1 MKLFSLRLTT
11 LKSKLYAIVFASF
24 IVRVVAFFMLP
35 SSPSNLAPDE
45 GNYGALTEWI
55 ANGKSADE
63 YSYGNLYIIS
73 RTLILPAS
81 WLTHLGL
88 SGLDSVRIVSS
99 IYGLLTISLV
109 ASFFL
114 TFYFTPQ
121 NGSFSIPVSE
131 KKFLFLLTIFA
142 FLPSNLIWSMHG
154 LRESALQFWVVAVF
168 IMVNYV
174 FEVKKNISRLSLFAI
189 PLGILFVYSSR
200 PQVGLILGVS
210 LLIYFVTKMRDR
222 VAQILIALTL
232 IGIVLGVSFTTFSN
246 EPPEGLSVRA
256 NLVKEALKSDFSLVD
271 SADRT
276 FQSHLGNR
284 VGAASEIKTI
294 SCPNSGASRL
304 DSYFCLAY
312 RAPYTTFV
320 FLFRPLPGVEVTSVS
335 SLFAALENVLWLAA
349 FIYVIAVFIR
359 RRNIEK
365 FKALFPSII
374 FLTTYSISAGA
385 YEGNMGTAFRHK
397 SLILWVVILLIGS
410 ALVKTQD
417 KPIKRKTK

>member
-24 IVRVVAFFMLP
+24 VVRVVVFFTLP

-55 ANGKSADE
+55 AQGKSADE

-73 RTLILPAS
+73 RTLVLPAS

-99 IYGLLTISLV
+99 IYGLLTISLTAV
-109 ASFFL
+109 FFL
-114 TFYFTPQ
+114 KFYFTPQ

-131 KKFLFLLTIFA
+131 NKFLFLLTIFA
-142 FLPSNLIWSMHG
+142 FLPSSLIWSTHG
-154 LRESALQFWVVAVF
+154 LRESALQFWVVAVY
-168 IMVNYV
+168 IIINYV
-174 FEVKKNISRLSLFAI
+174 FELKKNISILSLCAL

-210 LLIYFVTKMRDR
+210 LLIYFVIKARDR
-222 VAQILIALTL
+222 VAHSLILATL

-246 EPPEGLSVRA
+246 EPPDGVGGRA
-256 NLVKEALKSDFSLVD
+256 ILIKEAVKADFSLVD
-271 SADRT
+271 SADKT
-276 FQSHLGNR
+276 FQSHLGNK
-284 VGAASEIKTI
+284 VGASSEIRTI
-294 SCPNSGASRL
+294 SCPNLGVSRL

-320 FLFRPLPGVEVTSVS
+320 FLFRPLPGVEITSTP
-335 SLFAALENVLWLAA
+335 SLFAALENVLWLVA

-359 RRNIEK
+359 RRDIEK
-365 FKALFPSII
+365 FKALFPAII
-374 FLTTYSISAGA
+374 FLSTYSISAGA

-417 KPIKRKTK
+417 KPIKRKI